1 MSLRLL
7 SVGSLP
13 PEWGGQRTGGV
24 ATFHATLL
32 AALRA
37 PRYDIEVVGVVVS
50 DISTRPAP
58 VPVYGPARGQ
68 NRLEFL
74 REVLART
81 RPDVILLHHFGTQ
94 NGLLLAQLVPE
105 IPLVGIA
112 HSWHAVT
119 FASDTAIDAARA
131 RMIEAMA
138 GLRAIVLVSEH
149 CRREGVALGFDY
161 PGMQAT
167 IHYPVQAAFAAPLD
181 LRRERSGV
189 VFLGNLEHRKRPGA
203 LVEAIA
209 LIEGLQLTVIGRGP
223 EERAVQVLTTQL
235 GLEDRVSIDSEVL
248 GPSPRLL
255 ALLAEAEV
263 MCLPSS
269 SESFGI
275 AYIEALACGTPIVGF
290 GPTVSEI
297 AQTMGIPIGES
308 LHDGSPGEI
317 AAAIERVRL
326 ARWDRDRLRC
336 RALELFSPN
345 VVAARYA
352 ELLIDVG
359 GA

>member
-167 IHYPVQAAFAAPLD
+167 NPLPRAGGVCGAA
-181 LRRERSGV
+181 RSS
-189 VFLGNLEHRKRPGA
+189 PGA
-203 LVEAIA
+203 QRGRLPGKFGAPEAPRR
-209 LIEGLQLTVIGRGP
+209 TRRGD
-223 EERAVQVLTTQL
+223 RA
-235 GLEDRVSIDSEVL
+235 DRGS
-248 GPSPRLL
+248 
-255 ALLAEAEV
+255 AA
-263 MCLPSS
+263 
-269 SESFGI
+269 
-275 AYIEALACGTPIVGF
+275 
-290 GPTVSEI
+290 
-297 AQTMGIPIGES
+297 
-308 LHDGSPGEI
+308 DG
-317 AAAIERVRL
+317 
-326 ARWDRDRLRC
+326 DRLWTRRKGLC
-336 RALELFSPN
+336 RF
-345 VVAARYA
+345 
-352 ELLIDVG
+352 
-359 GA
+359 